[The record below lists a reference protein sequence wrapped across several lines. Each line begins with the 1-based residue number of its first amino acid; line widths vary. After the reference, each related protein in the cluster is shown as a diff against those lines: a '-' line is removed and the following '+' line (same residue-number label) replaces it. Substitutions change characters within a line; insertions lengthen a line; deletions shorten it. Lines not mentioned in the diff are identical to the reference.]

1 MKKSIGSGL
10 SRAYLQLTTPKR
22 EYNLVDTAVVAYCGF
37 VMLVQILLQISPF
50 MTFLA
55 TTPLYSIQTYLGL
68 LGGALIV
75 VDFFTTKKIWQG
87 KYSIL
92 LYAILALAAV
102 ASIRMISYGM
112 KENLFK
118 LCWAAVQF
126 VLMYSCAYR
135 MDREALKRF
144 IKVLFFA
151 ILLIW
156 FVGCCISLYQ
166 YVNQIGYMYVVNPL
180 AKDSSSNRQGF
191 YDNRLFGIFY
201 TLNHA
206 AYISLLLI
214 LVAVAY
220 FMWEKRW
227 SIRVPLIVAI
237 TVLLFHIIL
246 SGSRSAFVSMC
257 ATSAVITWFAV
268 RSRVK
273 VNGLRCF
280 AISSVAAVL
289 AVAVCVSGFYGLKK
303 GLSYVPYLKE
313 KYAYQQNE
321 AIAST
326 ENTMPEGTMSE
337 DPTPVNP
344 TEGAPELN
352 KDLLVRDDLGED
364 TSNGRLAIWKDYIS
378 LYGDIGLVGLS
389 PGNYMPYI
397 LENHPQL
404 YVVEYIRV
412 NAPDK
417 YESGIIHHVHSGYMM
432 VYVSTGLLGFLCLAA
447 FIALCLIRVVRI
459 IMKNKQLSCLF
470 IGAFALV
477 LTGAIAAVFD
487 EGLFFQ
493 NNPHTTLFWFALG
506 ILLKEEFAQADE
518 VKMV

>member
-1 MKKSIGSGL
+1 MKKTNGSGL
-10 SRAYLQLTTPKR
+10 SRAYRQLTTPKR
-22 EYNLVDTAVVAYCGF
+22 DYKLVDSAVVAYCGF

-92 LYAILALAAV
+92 LYAILVLAAM

-135 MDREALKRF
+135 MDSESVKKF
-144 IKVLFFA
+144 IKVLFFT

-227 SIRVPLIVAI
+227 RVRVPLIVAMA
-237 TVLLFHIIL
+237 VLLFHIIL
-246 SGSRSAFVSMC
+246 SGSRSAFVSLC
-257 ATSAVITWFAV
+257 ATTAVITWFVV
-268 RSRVK
+268 RNRIREK
-273 VNGLRCF
+273 GLRCF

-289 AVAVCVSGFYGLKK
+289 AAVICVLGFYGLKE
-303 GLSYVPYLKE
+303 GLSYVPYIKE
-313 KYAYQQNE
+313 KHAYQQNE
-321 AIAST
+321 AT
-326 ENTMPEGTMSE
+326 VPTQNVMPENTVVVP
-337 DPTPVNP
+337 PV
-344 TEGAPELN
+344 EQAPELN
-352 KDLLVRDDLGED
+352 KDLLVRDDLEGD
-364 TSNGRLAIWKDYIS
+364 TSNGRISIWKDYVS
-378 LYGDIGLVGLS
+378 LYSDIGLVGLS

-397 LENHPQL
+397 LENHPEL

-417 YESGIIHHVHSGYMM
+417 YESGIIHHVHSGYLM
-432 VYVSTGLLGFLCLAA
+432 VYVSAGLLGLLCLAA
-447 FIALCLIRVVRI
+447 FIVLCLIRVVGI
-459 IMKNKQLSCLF
+459 IAKNKRLSCLF

-506 ILLKEEFAQADE
+506 IMLREDFARADK
-518 VKMV
+518 V